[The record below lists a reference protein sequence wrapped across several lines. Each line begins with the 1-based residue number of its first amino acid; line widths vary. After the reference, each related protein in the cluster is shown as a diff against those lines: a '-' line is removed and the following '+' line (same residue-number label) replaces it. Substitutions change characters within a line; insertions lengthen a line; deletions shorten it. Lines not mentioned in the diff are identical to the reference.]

1 MIFDSFTEVLG
12 ALFLALAVAHSF
24 LVGPLRNYERSFQ
37 GPRALKH
44 FLHLMSEIE
53 VVFGFWA
60 SLFVIAFGLRFGAG
74 GAVQYLEQINFTE
87 PLFVLAI
94 MVLCSSEPV
103 LRSARAFLT
112 TVAGL
117 INKALRIPAI
127 WAEVFTVLTVGPLLG
142 SFITEPAAMTV
153 TALLLAGMIHT
164 ANEKMLYALI
174 ATLLV
179 NVSIGGALTSFAAP
193 PILMVA
199 DAWDWDTAYVFTHFG
214 WKAGLAVLTN
224 GLIFVLMFR
233 ERLAGAFYTLRTIDK
248 QEEKRMPVWVG
259 FTHLAFLVGVVLA
272 AHHPPVFLGLLALY
286 LGLYAVTKEF
296 QKGLRW
302 KESALVAFF
311 LAGII
316 VLGPVQTW
324 WLKPLIA
331 SLSDTALFLG
341 ATALTAVTDNA
352 ALTYLSS
359 RIPGLTELSK
369 YALVAGAIA
378 GGGLTVI
385 ANAPNPAGV
394 ALLSPK
400 FPGRL
405 VSPVKLFTSALI
417 PTLVAVGALWFL

>member
-1 MIFDSFTEVLG
+1 MIFDAFTEVLG

-24 LVGPLRNYERSFQ
+24 LVGSIRNYEKSFH
-37 GPRALKH
+37 GPKAFKH

-60 SLFVIAFGLRFGAG
+60 ALFVVTFGMRLGLAT
-74 GAVQYLEQINFTE
+74 AIEYVENVNFTE
-87 PLFVLAI
+87 PLFVFAI

-103 LRSARAFLT
+103 LRSARAFLAAT
-112 TVAGL
+112 GAIL
-117 INKALRIPAI
+117 NRALKMPAI
-127 WAEVFTVLTVGPLLG
+127 LAEVFVVLTVGPLLG

-153 TALLLAGMIHT
+153 TALLLARMIHT
-164 ANEKMLYALI
+164 ANEKILYALI

-193 PILMVA
+193 PILMVTA
-199 DAWDWDTAYVFTHFG
+199 AWDWDTAYVFTHFG
-214 WKAGLAVLTN
+214 WKAMLAVLAN
-224 GLIFVLMFR
+224 GLVFVFMFR
-233 ERLAGAFYTLRTIDK
+233 RELPGAFYTMNSLDRK
-248 QEEKRMPVWVG
+248 EENPLPVWVS
-259 FTHLAFLVGVVLA
+259 FSHLGFLVAVVLA
-272 AHHPPVFLGLLALY
+272 AHHPKVFLSLLVIY
-286 LGLYAVTKEF
+286 LGLYLMTEEF

-302 KESALVAFF
+302 KESTLVAFF
-311 LAGII
+311 LGGII
-316 VLGPVQTW
+316 VLGPLQKW
-324 WLKPLIA
+324 WLQPLIA
-331 SLSDTALFLG
+331 SLSDGVLFLG

-359 RIPGLTELSK
+359 QVPGLSDLSK
-369 YALVAGAIA
+369 YALVAGALA

-394 ALLSPK
+394 SLLSPK